1 MKGKLLSPGAIVLV
15 LLVIVL
21 LISSCQYI
29 TGEAQA
35 PAPERAPTPAHNT
48 VPESSSS
55 PKSGKKIDANH
66 SGVKNGEFI
75 EFSGISTL
83 PNGTWFQT
91 QLYVGDEPLSWW
103 PTDKLVQVQSG
114 TWEITVPLGE
124 KGAPKYLS
132 MSTYYSFK
140 VWEKDNPAVVVS
152 SGFDLTGPPP
162 THEIFPDTSQFP
174 EELREQRHAGN
185 PVIMMR
191 ILYTMRGES
200 SYFGIY
206 EDGFVYCVEETGLR
220 PTWQTTETW
229 KAGHISK
236 EELNNLA
243 DFMRSN
249 RFMEMEDH
257 YSLSTIPQTDLD
269 LRIQVYY
276 QDINKFVTAQ
286 GYFSYDD
293 GKTIPD
299 MPYPLN
305 EIYKKLKQIADNNTE
320 EITQDSG

>member
-1 MKGKLLSPGAIVLV
+1 MKKIAILTALV
-15 LLVIVL
+15 MVL

-35 PAPERAPTPAHNT
+35 PAPERAPTPVHNP
-48 VPESSSS
+48 VPEPPPSLE
-55 PKSGKKIDANH
+55 PGTKIDANH
-66 SGVKNGEFI
+66 SGVKNGELI

-83 PNGTWFQT
+83 PDGTCLQT

-103 PTDKLVQVQSG
+103 PTEKPVHVQDG
-114 TWEITVPLGE
+114 KWEITVPLG
-124 KGAPKYLS
+124 KDGAPKYLS

-140 VWEKDNPAVVVS
+140 VWEKDNPAVVAV
-152 SGFDLTGPPP
+152 SGFDLTAPPP
-162 THEIFPDTSQFP
+162 THDIFPGTSQFP

-220 PTWQTTETW
+220 PAWQTTETW
-229 KAGHISK
+229 KAGHISR
-236 EELNNLA
+236 EDLNNLA
-243 DFMRSN
+243 DFMRSS

-276 QDINKFVTAQ
+276 QDINKSVTAQ

-305 EIYKKLKQIADNNTE
+305 EIYKKLKQIADNNTA